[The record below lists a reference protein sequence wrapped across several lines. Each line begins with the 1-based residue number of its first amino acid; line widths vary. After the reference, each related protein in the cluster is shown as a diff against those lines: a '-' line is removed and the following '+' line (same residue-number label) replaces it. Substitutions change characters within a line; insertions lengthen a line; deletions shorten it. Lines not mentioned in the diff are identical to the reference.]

1 MAKEILPANVEGL
14 QKGHQKG
21 NLMVVVLEVVEEVE
35 VEAAV
40 GVEYGETNY
49 DDCWV
54 AVELVDLN
62 DLCWASHQVY
72 GLQGH

>member
-1 MAKEILPANVEGL
+1 
-14 QKGHQKG
+14 
-21 NLMVVVLEVVEEVE
+21 MVVVLEVVEEVE